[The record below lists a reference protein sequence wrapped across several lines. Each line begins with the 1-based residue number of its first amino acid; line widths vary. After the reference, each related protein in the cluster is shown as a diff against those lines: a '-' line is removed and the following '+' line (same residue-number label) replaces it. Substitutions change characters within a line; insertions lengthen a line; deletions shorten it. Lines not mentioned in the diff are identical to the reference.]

1 VCSPTDWI
9 EPPRFLSYSLRFHDS
24 FLTWA
29 VFFPNPETRL
39 YIRTNR
45 RSREQTS
52 VQILLVEDERKLADA
67 VSEGLRDEGYS
78 VVCSRTGEDALDL
91 LREQP
96 FDLVLLDI
104 MLPRRSGMEVLRDIR
119 RAGTHTQVLILT
131 SRDAIEDRV
140 AGLDAGADD
149 YLVKPF
155 AFPELLAR
163 TRALLRRTG
172 TAVTSRLQISDLLL
186 ELQGRTASRAGQRLE
201 LTAREF
207 DLLEYLLL
215 NRGTVVSRE
224 MLARDVWKQTTR
236 YTPLDN
242 VIDVQITRLRRKLD
256 GSQKKKLLHT
266 VRGVGFV
273 IRESEP

>member
-1 VCSPTDWI
+1 M
-9 EPPRFLSYSLRFHDS
+9 
-24 FLTWA
+24 
-29 VFFPNPETRL
+29 
-39 YIRTNR
+39 
-45 RSREQTS
+45 
-52 VQILLVEDERKLADA
+52 QILLVEDERKLADA
-67 VSEGLRDEGYS
+67 VAEGLRDEGYS

-91 LREQP
+91 LREQL

-119 RAGTHTQVLILT
+119 RAGTRTQVLILT

-172 TAVTSRLQISDLLL
+172 AAVTSRLQVSDLIL
-186 ELQGRTASRAGQRLE
+186 ELQGRTAYRAGQRLE

-207 DLLEYLLL
+207 DLLEYLLV

-256 GSQKKKLLHT
+256 GNQRRKLLHT

-273 IRESEP
+273 MRESEQ